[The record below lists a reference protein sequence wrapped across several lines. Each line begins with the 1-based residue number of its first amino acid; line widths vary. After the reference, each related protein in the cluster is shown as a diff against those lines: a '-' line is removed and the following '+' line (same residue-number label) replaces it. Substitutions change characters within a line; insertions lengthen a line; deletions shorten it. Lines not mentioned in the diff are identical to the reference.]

1 MSVLQPDNLLIYQ
14 GFDQAELDREYSP
27 SSAAGGDIRPYLR
40 RYASLSQVAADAAG
54 FLPALAYGPHPD
66 EVVDVLRPENSG
78 SAPLHVFIH
87 GGYWQ
92 ALGQRDFAFIGPAFQ
107 RRGVAFASLNYTLA
121 PAASIGEMIGQCRRA
136 LAWLW
141 RNAAG
146 LGVDPARLTIS
157 GHSAGAH
164 LCAMLLATDWPAL
177 GLPLDIIKSALLI
190 SGIYDLEPIRLSY
203 VDGPLRLTP
212 EDVAAWSPML
222 LDLPF
227 RGPVAVVWGE
237 HDTAEFRR
245 QSRSFAEKLAK
256 SGCETRLEEFPGRNH
271 FDILFDFIA
280 DDSRLMAL
288 AGAAG
293 PWPIT

>member
-1 MSVLQPDNLLIYQ
+1 MIYRD
-14 GFDQAELDREYSP
+14 FDQAELDREYSP
-27 SSAAGGDIRPYLR
+27 SSAASGDIGGYLR
-40 RYASLSQVAADAAG
+40 RYAALSAEAAGSPG
-54 FLPALAYGPHPD
+54 FLPGVSYGDHPD
-66 EVVDVLRPENSG
+66 EVLDLLTAADGGP
-78 SAPLHVFIH
+78 APLHVFIH

-92 ALGQRDFAFIGPAFQ
+92 ALGQRDFAFIGPAFR

-136 LAWLW
+136 LVWLF
-141 RNAAG
+141 RNATG

-177 GLPLDIIKSALLI
+177 GLPPDIIKGALLI

-203 VDGPLRLTP
+203 VDLPLRLTA

-222 LDLPF
+222 LDLPY
-227 RGPVAVVWGE
+227 RGPVTVVWGE
-237 HDTAEFRR
+237 NDTAEFRR
-245 QSRSFAEKLAK
+245 QSRDFAERLSTPARAVGRDEF
-256 SGCETRLEEFPGRNH
+256 SGLNH
-271 FDILFDFIA
+271 FDIVFDFIA

-293 PWPIT
+293 PWLIT

>member
-1 MSVLQPDNLLIYQ
+1 VGQLNHCAVYRD
-14 GFDQAELDREYSP
+14 FDQAELDREYSP
-27 SSAAGGDIRPYLR
+27 SSAAGGEIGRYLG
-40 RYASLSQVAADAAG
+40 RYAALSAETAGSAG
-54 FLPALAYGPHPD
+54 FRPDVSYGDHPD
-66 EVVDVLRPENSG
+66 EVLDLFAPAGSG
-78 SAPLHVFIH
+78 PAPLHVFIH

-136 LAWLW
+136 VAWLF

-164 LCAMLLATDWPAL
+164 LCAMLLATDWQAL
-177 GLPLDIIKSALLI
+177 GLPPVIINGALLI

-212 EDVAAWSPML
+212 EDAAAWSPML

-245 QSRSFAEKLAK
+245 QSRDFAD
-256 SGCETRLEEFPGRNH
+256 RLSTHVCAVGREEFPGLNH

-293 PWPIT
+293 PWPVS